1 MVVFTT
7 INPNGNFEA
16 QNEAMSSWALKFTI
30 YSVNTKS
37 DIDKVKDL
45 YPYVNFI
52 ETEDTYIYKGKELI
66 KLNALLEAI
75 KNSDKEYACI
85 VNSDIILNTNI
96 DVSSLLKD
104 KYLDKGLIVSTR
116 FELDED
122 KDPYPFTAGYD
133 IFIFNKKNVNLFLNK
148 KYVIGMPWWDYWMPI
163 ISNKN
168 QFNIYHISNRYIYHR
183 THQTNYDVDIWEEFG
198 QDLYKD
204 IVTKKG
210 RWSTT
215 DGKVISDIKNY
226 ADIYSFCTSIKK
238 FIEKEQININLPE
251 KKEKLN
257 MKISFFTTSTF
268 SDIQETQSECI
279 NKLFPE
285 SDHIKIDGRTGW
297 FTIWYKWLDIAKNHS
312 ADWYVH
318 IDEDCFIT
326 SRGEIENLIQY
337 MIKNNLDIAGPPDGY
352 FEYRGGNNMAFNSF
366 FMIMNRKCIDTW
378 HNRTYV
384 PQFKEEW
391 IEEYPFEK
399 KGGVNY
405 EYNMEFGSSGKPL
418 GLIWK
423 PCSEPY
429 YDFMWVLK
437 DAGIGFHYLEPIFGD
452 EFQTTNLL
460 NNTIYHMWHQRERWS
475 NNIVS
480 TVHTMSNK
488 QRFDGMIKKIKQML

>member
-1 MVVFTT
+1 MNIFTT

-16 QNEAMSSWALKFTI
+16 QNEAMSSWASKFSV
-30 YSVNTKS
+30 YSVNTKN
-37 DIDKVKDL
+37 DIGKIKDL
-45 YPYVNFI
+45 YPYIKFI
-52 ETEDTYIYKGKELI
+52 ETEEIYLYNNKKLV
-66 KLNALLEAI
+66 KLNAILEAI
-75 KNSDKEYACI
+75 KNSDKEYVCI

-326 SRGEIENLIQY
+326 SRDEIENLIQY

-429 YDFMWVLK
+429 YDFMWILK
-437 DAGIGFHYLEPIFGD
+437 EAGIKFHYLEPIFGH

-488 QRFDGMIKKIKQML
+488 QRFDGMIKKIKKML

>member
-1 MVVFTT
+1 MNIFTT

-16 QNEAMSSWALKFTI
+16 QNEAMSSWASKFSV
-30 YSVNTKS
+30 YSVNTKN
-37 DIDKVKDL
+37 DIGKIKDL
-45 YPYVNFI
+45 YPYIKFI
-52 ETEDTYIYKGKELI
+52 ETEEIYLYKGKELI
-66 KLNALLEAI
+66 KLNAILKAI

>member
-1 MVVFTT
+1 M
-7 INPNGNFEA
+7 NRRHEHDNY
-16 QNEAMSSWALKFTI
+16 QI
-30 YSVNTKS
+30 Y
-37 DIDKVKDL
+37 L
-45 YPYVNFI
+45 YNNKKLV
-52 ETEDTYIYKGKELI
+52 
-66 KLNALLEAI
+66 KLNAILEAI

-168 QFNIYHISNRYIYHR
+168 QLNIYHISNKLIYHR

-210 RWSTT
+210 RWSTA
-215 DGKVISDIKNY
+215 DGKVVSDIKNY

-257 MKISFFTTSTF
+257 MKIVFFTTSTF

-285 SDHIKIDGRTGW
+285 SDHIKIYN
-297 FTIWYKWLDIAKNHS
+297 ILDIINNFKFNFKS
-312 ADWYVH
+312 QPM
-318 IDEDCFIT
+318 
-326 SRGEIENLIQY
+326 ENL
-337 MIKNNLDIAGPPDGY
+337 
-352 FEYRGGNNMAFNSF
+352 
-366 FMIMNRKCIDTW
+366 
-378 HNRTYV
+378 
-384 PQFKEEW
+384 
-391 IEEYPFEK
+391 
-399 KGGVNY
+399 
-405 EYNMEFGSSGKPL
+405 
-418 GLIWK
+418 
-423 PCSEPY
+423 
-429 YDFMWVLK
+429 
-437 DAGIGFHYLEPIFGD
+437 
-452 EFQTTNLL
+452 
-460 NNTIYHMWHQRERWS
+460 
-475 NNIVS
+475 
-480 TVHTMSNK
+480 
-488 QRFDGMIKKIKQML
+488 

>member
-1 MVVFTT
+1 MNIFTT

-16 QNEAMSSWALKFTI
+16 QNEAMSSWASKFSV
-30 YSVNTKS
+30 YSVNTKN
-37 DIDKVKDL
+37 DIGKIKDL
-45 YPYVNFI
+45 YPYIKFI
-52 ETEDTYIYKGKELI
+52 ETEEIYLYKEKELI
-66 KLNALLEAI
+66 KLNAILEAI

-133 IFIFNKKNVNLFLNK
+133 MFIFNKKNVNLFLNK

-210 RWSTT
+210 VWSTA
-215 DGKVISDIKNY
+215 DGKVVSDIKNY

-437 DAGIGFHYLEPIFGD
+437 EAGIKFHYLEPVFGD

-475 NNIVS
+475 NNIIS

-488 QRFDGMIKKIKQML
+488 QRFDGMIIKIKKML

>member
-1 MVVFTT
+1 MNIFTT

-16 QNEAMSSWALKFTI
+16 QNEAMSSWASKFSV
-30 YSVNTKS
+30 YSVNTKN
-37 DIDKVKDL
+37 DIGKIKDL
-45 YPYVNFI
+45 YPYIKFI
-52 ETEDTYIYKGKELI
+52 ETEEIYLYKGKELI
-66 KLNALLEAI
+66 KLNAILKAI

-133 IFIFNKKNVNLFLNK
+133 MFIFNKKNVNLFLNK

-210 RWSTT
+210 VWSTA
-215 DGKVISDIKNY
+215 DGKVVSDIKNY

-437 DAGIGFHYLEPIFGD
+437 EAGIKFHYLEPVFGD

-475 NNIVS
+475 NNIIS

-488 QRFDGMIKKIKQML
+488 QRFDGMIIKIKKML

>member
-1 MVVFTT
+1 MNVFTT

-16 QNEAMSSWALKFTI
+16 QNEAMSSWSSKFSV
-30 YSVNTKS
+30 YSVNTKN
-37 DIDKVKDL
+37 DIDKIKDL
-45 YPYVNFI
+45 YPYIKFI
-52 ETEDTYIYKGKELI
+52 ETEEIYLYNNKKLV
-66 KLNALLEAI
+66 KLNAILEAI
-75 KNSDKEYACI
+75 KNSDKEYVCV
-85 VNSDIILNTNI
+85 VNSDIILNVNI

-104 KYLDKGLIVSTR
+104 KYLDKGLIISTR
-116 FELDED
+116 FELDEE

-148 KYVIGMPWWDYWMPI
+148 KYVIGMPWWDYWIPI
-163 ISNKN
+163 IANKN
-168 QFNIYHISNRYIYHR
+168 QLNIYHISNRYIYHR

-204 IVTKKG
+204 IVSKKG
-210 RWSTT
+210 VWSTH
-215 DGKVISDIKNY
+215 DGKVVSDIKNY

-251 KKEKLN
+251 EKEKLN
-257 MKISFFTTSTF
+257 MKIVFFTTSTF

-279 NKLFPE
+279 KKLFSE
-285 SDHIKIDGRTGW
+285 NDHIKIDGRTGW

-326 SRGEIENLIQY
+326 SRDEIENLIQY
-337 MIKNNLDIAGPPDGY
+337 MIKNNIDIAGPPDGY

-437 DAGIGFHYLEPIFGD
+437 DAGIRFHYLEPIFGH

-488 QRFDGMIKKIKQML
+488 QRFDGMIKKIKKML

>member
-16 QNEAMSSWALKFTI
+16 QNEAMSSWASKFSV
-30 YSVNTKS
+30 YSVNTKN

-52 ETEDTYIYKGKELI
+52 ETEDTYIYKEKELI

-75 KNSDKEYACI
+75 KSSDKEYACI
-85 VNSDIILNTNI
+85 VNSDIILNSSI
-96 DVSSLLKD
+96 DISDLLKN
-104 KYLDKGLIVSTR
+104 KYLDKGLIISTR
-116 FELDED
+116 YELDGE
-122 KDPYPFTAGYD
+122 KEPYPFTSGYD
-133 IFIFNKKNVNLFLNK
+133 IFIFNKKNVNLFSNK
-148 KYVIGMPWWDYWMPI
+148 NYVIGMPWWDYWIPI

-168 QFNIYHISNRYIYHR
+168 SFTIYHINSKLIYHK
-183 THQTNYDVDIWEEFG
+183 THQTNYDGDVWNEFG
-198 QDLYKD
+198 QSLYKD
-204 IVTKKG
+204 IVSKKG
-210 RWSTT
+210 FWSTA
-215 DGKVISDIKNY
+215 DGKVVSDIKNH

-238 FIEKEQININLPE
+238 FIEKEQININLSE

-257 MKISFFTTSTF
+257 MKIVFFTTSTF

-279 NKLFPE
+279 NKLFPK

-297 FTIWYKWLDIAKNHS
+297 FTVWYEWLNRSYKYV

-326 SRGEIENLIQY
+326 SRDEIENLIQY

-366 FMIMNRKCIDTW
+366 FMIMNRKCIDAW
-378 HNRTYV
+378 FNRKSI
-384 PQFKEEW
+384 PQFKQEW
-391 IEEYPFEK
+391 IEEYPYEK

-405 EYNMEFGSSGKPL
+405 EYNMEFGSSGKPI

-423 PCSEPY
+423 PCTEPY

-437 DAGIGFHYLEPIFGD
+437 ESGIKFHYLEPIFGH

-480 TVHTMSNK
+480 TAHTMPNK
-488 QRFDGMIKKIKQML
+488 QRFDGMITKIKQIL